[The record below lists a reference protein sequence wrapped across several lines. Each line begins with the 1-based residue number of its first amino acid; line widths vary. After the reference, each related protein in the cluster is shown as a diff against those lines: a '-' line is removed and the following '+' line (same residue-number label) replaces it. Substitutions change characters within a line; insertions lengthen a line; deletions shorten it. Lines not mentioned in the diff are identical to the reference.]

1 MTISGI
7 VLSLF
12 ANGKAQARPPATTP
26 ADTDAVR
33 RCALYRNCFPSMD
46 VAYPALVVRDHTV
59 AKWVRAHDVA
69 VHVRTSEELGAVI
82 SAGVH
87 PARLTVHADGVL
99 TNELVFCAASLAVG
113 HIVVNSVDQIEI
125 LTRAIGRQRRQAV
138 LVRIVDT
145 AANGESYA
153 AIRAVLAGARLSLI
167 GLHADIGS
175 AAEDFVSY
183 PAAVGD
189 LICTMHRFRQSH
201 GRVLTRLSLGGV
213 PAPADDWVAE
223 LSRQAAVIDQSLD
236 NACLTV
242 DFPRP
247 TVTMSAFTVAS
258 GKRAA

>member
-145 AANGESYA
+145 AANDLSVCTDPHLALRVA
-153 AIRAVLAGARLSLI
+153 ASRRLELI
-167 GLHADIGS
+167 GVHHRLPTPLSGE
-175 AAEDFVSY
+175 AAEETVTAMVACVSC
-183 PAAVGD
+183 
-189 LICTMHRFRQSH
+189 LRRHH
-201 GRVLTRLSLGGV
+201 GQIATRLSFAGLM
-213 PAPADDWVAE
+213 PDHNLAPRGLRAAAE
-223 LSRQAAVIDQSLD
+223 KLESLVED
-236 NACLTV
+236 ACAR
-242 DFPRP
+242 FRYPRP
-247 TVTMSAFTVAS
+247 ALVVQC
-258 GKRAA
+258 